1 MEKEIFTGVELSW
14 VEYLLELMS
23 RKHKK
28 VFTTLNNIEH
38 FFILAS
44 ATTGYI
50 SISAFATLLCMPIGI
65 ISSSIGLKSKI
76 QVLFIMNL
84 FSQIMF

>member
-44 ATTGYI
+44 TTTGYI
-50 SISAFATLLCMPIGI
+50 STSAFATLLCMPIGI